1 MPRQSRST
9 ALCALLVLCV
19 RAYKP
24 DRSPI
29 APVAGRRAALQW
41 LGTAAVATG
50 AGALVGHA
58 PPALAADEVVPVYFG
73 QGCFWHVQ
81 HEFVEYE
88 RALLNRDGAE
98 LSARAG
104 YAGGKALDQNRVCYH
119 NLRSVADYGKLGHTE
134 VVGLQVPAGRVGDFA
149 DKYFDLFV
157 KYENVPGFGT
167 LLERNDPGDRG
178 GEYRSA
184 IGIPGG
190 TKSPLFSRVEE
201 ANAGRFKLVA
211 GLGNE
216 PDTFTKNTVYVYDT
230 KDFPF
235 HTAEIY
241 HQFHNDFKGP
251 RYPAAYNA
259 LKDKMVE
266 NGQLTETGC
275 PEGFAA

>member
-1 MPRQSRST
+1 MPRQRST
-9 ALCALLVLCV
+9 ALCALLVLCT
-19 RAYKP
+19 RAYQP
-24 DRSPI
+24 DRAPA
-29 APVAGRRAALQW
+29 APVAGRRAALRW
-41 LGTAAVATG
+41 LGTAAAATG
-50 AGALVGHA
+50 AGALLRTA
-58 PPALAADEVVPVYFG
+58 RPALAADELVPVYFG

-88 RALLNRDGAE
+88 RALLGRDDAE
-98 LSARAG
+98 LSSRAG

-167 LLERNDPGDRG
+167 VLERNDPGDRG
-178 GEYRSA
+178 GEYRSV

-190 TKSPLFSRVEE
+190 AKGPLFSRIEE

-211 GLGNE
+211 GAGNE
-216 PDTFTKNTVYVYDT
+216 PDTFMKNTVYVMDT
-230 KDFPF
+230 KAFPF

>member
-1 MPRQSRST
+1 MRHLPW
-9 ALCALLVLCV
+9 
-19 RAYKP
+19 
-24 DRSPI
+24 D
-29 APVAGRRAALQW
+29 
-41 LGTAAVATG
+41 
-50 AGALVGHA
+50 
-58 PPALAADEVVPVYFG
+58 
-73 QGCFWHVQ
+73 
-81 HEFVEYE
+81 
-88 RALLNRDGAE
+88 
-98 LSARAG
+98 
-104 YAGGKALDQNRVCYH
+104 
-119 NLRSVADYGKLGHTE
+119 
-134 VVGLQVPAGRVGDFA
+134 
-149 DKYFDLFV
+149 
-157 KYENVPGFGT
+157 
-167 LLERNDPGDRG
+167 
-178 GEYRSA
+178 RSA